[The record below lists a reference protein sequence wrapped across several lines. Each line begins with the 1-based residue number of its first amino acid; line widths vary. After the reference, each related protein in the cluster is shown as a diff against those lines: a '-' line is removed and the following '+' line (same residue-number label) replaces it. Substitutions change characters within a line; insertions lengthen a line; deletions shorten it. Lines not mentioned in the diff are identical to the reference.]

1 MSGFY
6 VDHAALD
13 SIRKTFSDASSA
25 LDGAGKSIPGNPD
38 AGVGTPAIAAVV
50 AHLVENASSL
60 VLGLAGAGDDVGAAN
75 STYKSDDA
83 KATDELRN
91 AVGEP

>member
-6 VDHAALD
+6 VDHTVLA
-13 SIRKTFSDASSA
+13 SISSTFSDASSA
-25 LDGAGKSIPGNPD
+25 LDGVGKSIPGTPD
-38 AGVGTPAIAAVV
+38 AGVGTPAVAAVV

-60 VLGLAGAGDDVGAAN
+60 VLGLAGAGDDVSEAN
-75 STYKSDDA
+75 RTYKDNDA
-83 KATDELRN
+83 SATDELRK

>member
-6 VDHAALD
+6 VDHTVLD
-13 SIRKTFSDASSA
+13 SISSKFSDASGA
-25 LDGAGKSIPGNPD
+25 LDGVGKSVPGTPD
-38 AGVGTPAIAAVV
+38 AGVGAPMLAAVV

-60 VLGLAGAGDDVGAAN
+60 VLGLAGAGDDVGEAN
-75 STYKSDDA
+75 RTYKDHDA
-83 KATDELRN
+83 SATDELRK

>member
-6 VDHAALD
+6 VDHTVLD
-13 SIRKTFSDASSA
+13 SISSTFSDASGA
-25 LDGAGKSIPGNPD
+25 LDGVGRSIPGTPD
-38 AGVGTPAIAAVV
+38 AGVGAAAVTAVV

-60 VLGLAGAGDDVGAAN
+60 VLGLAGAGDDVDEAN
-75 STYKSDDA
+75 RTYKDNDA
-83 KATDELRN
+83 AATDELRK

>member
-1 MSGFY
+1 MNGFY

-13 SIRKTFSDASSA
+13 SIRATFSDASSA
-25 LDGAGKSIPGNPD
+25 LDGVGKSIPGTPD
-38 AGVGTPAIAAVV
+38 AGVGTPAVAAVV

-60 VLGLAGAGDDVGAAN
+60 VLGLAGAGDDVEETN
-75 STYKSDDA
+75 RTYKSDDA
-83 KATDELRN
+83 KATEELRN